1 MSKIFVDRDKLSP
14 SYIPDKLPHREAQL
28 KTLLSL
34 VEVDDLRRAV
44 YPKCI
49 QVVGPTG
56 SGKTSSCIKLG
67 KILEQRASERGF
79 NLKTVYVNLRL
90 EGSSRFM
97 VFKSMVEK
105 VAFEA
110 ASRSLSPDEVL
121 KQFVETLRARRLV
134 ALLVLD
140 EVDFHVR
147 RSKETIVYDLTRLSE
162 LTAGESPNVLAVI
175 FIARDPDWTKL
186 LDPAERSSLGNIKVA
201 FPPYSKAQVLDILEY
216 RASEAL
222 RPGAAP
228 REVLEFISDL
238 AVQPPRSGDVRFA
251 LDMLLYSGALAEEQG
266 FSHITVDHVRSIYGK
281 SIDAVPLSDFE
292 ELSLEEKL
300 VLLSLARALSSTTAP
315 YVGLD
320 VVEEQLAIT
329 LDELSVKVKVQ
340 TDKAIK
346 RLFEKGLI
354 EVSGKKVGVLMG
366 PLSKLISL
374 LEDMISRAVRG
385 GRAPARGGLG
395 Q

>member
-1 MSKIFVDRDKLSP
+1 MSRIFFDKGKLSP
-14 SYIPDKLPHREAQL
+14 SYIPGKLPHREDQL
-28 KTLLSL
+28 RTLLSL
-34 VEVDDLRRAV
+34 IEIEDLRGAV

-56 SGKTSSCIKLG
+56 SGKTSSCIRLG
-67 KILEQRASERGF
+67 KLLEQRALERGV
-79 NLKTVYVNLRL
+79 NLKTVYINLRL

-110 ASRSLSPDEVL
+110 ASRSLGPDEVL

-134 ALLVLD
+134 ALLVMD

-147 RSKETIVYDLTRLSE
+147 RSKETIIYDLTRLSE

-175 FIARDPDWTKL
+175 FIARDPEWTRL
-186 LDPAERSSLGNIKVA
+186 LDPAERSSLGGIRVV
-201 FPPYSKAQVLDILEY
+201 FPPYSKSQVLDILEY

-238 AVQPPRSGDVRFA
+238 AVQPPRNGDVRFA
-251 LDMLLYSGALAEEQG
+251 LDMLLYSGTLAEEQG
-266 FSHITVDHVRSIYGK
+266 FSYITVDHVRSVYGRA
-281 SIDAVPLSDFE
+281 IDAIPLSDFE

-300 VLLSLARALSSTTAP
+300 VLLSLARALSTTTAP
-315 YVGLD
+315 YVELE
-320 VVEEQLAIT
+320 VVEKQLAVT
-329 LDELSVKVKVQ
+329 LDELDVKVKVQ
-340 TDKAIK
+340 TDKTIK

-354 EVSGKKVGVLMG
+354 EVSGKKAGILMG
-366 PLSKLISL
+366 PLSKLIAL
-374 LEDMISRAVRG
+374 LEDIVSREVRG
-385 GRAPARGGLG
+385 GRAPT
-395 Q
+395 

>member
-1 MSKIFVDRDKLSP
+1 MSRIFIDKSKLSP
-14 SYIPDKLPHREAQL
+14 SYIPDKLPHREDQL
-28 KTLLSL
+28 RTLLSL
-34 VEVDDLRRAV
+34 IGVEDLRRAV
-44 YPKCI
+44 YPKCV

-67 KILEQRASERGF
+67 KLLEQKASEKGV
-79 NLKTVYVNLRL
+79 NLKTVYINLRL

-97 VFKSMVEK
+97 AFKSMVEK

-134 ALLVLD
+134 ALLVMD

-147 RSKETIVYDLTRLSE
+147 RSKETVIYDLTRLSE

-175 FIARDPDWTKL
+175 FIARDPEWTKL
-186 LDPAERSSLGNIKVA
+186 LDPAERSSLGGIRVV

-216 RASEAL
+216 RSSEAL

-266 FSHITVDHVRSIYGK
+266 FSYITVDHVRSVYGRT
-281 SIDAVPLSDFE
+281 IDAIPLSDFE

-300 VLLSLARALSSTTAP
+300 VLLSLARALSTTTAP
-315 YVGLD
+315 YVELD
-320 VVEEQLAIT
+320 AVEEQLIVT
-329 LDELSVKVKVQ
+329 LDEFSIKAKVQ

-346 RLFEKGLI
+346 RLFERGFV
-354 EVSGKKVGVLMG
+354 EVSGRRAGILMG
-366 PLSKLISL
+366 PLSKLITL
-374 LEDMISRAVRG
+374 LEDMVSREARG
-385 GRAPARGGLG
+385 GRALA
-395 Q
+395 

>member
-1 MSKIFVDRDKLSP
+1 MSRIFVDRDKLSP

-97 VFKSMVEK
+97 AFKSMVEK

-222 RPGAAP
+222 RLGAAP
-228 REVLEFISDL
+228 RDVLEFISDL
-238 AVQPPRSGDVRFA
+238 AVQPPRNGDVRFA
-251 LDMLLYSGALAEEQG
+251 LDMLLYSGVLAEEQG
-266 FSHITVDHVRSIYGK
+266 FNHITVDHVRSVYGK
-281 SIDAVPLSDFE
+281 SIDAVSLSDFE

-300 VLLSLARALSSTTAP
+300 VLLSLARALSTTTSP
-315 YVGLD
+315 YVELD
-320 VVEEQLAIT
+320 VMEKQLAIT
-329 LDELSVKVKVQ
+329 LDELKVKVKVQ

-346 RLFEKGLI
+346 RLFEKSFV
-354 EVSGKKVGVLMG
+354 EASGKRVGILMG
-366 PLSKLISL
+366 PLSRLIAL
-374 LEDMISRAVRG
+374 LEDMISREVRG
-385 GRAPARGGLG
+385 GRASARGGSG